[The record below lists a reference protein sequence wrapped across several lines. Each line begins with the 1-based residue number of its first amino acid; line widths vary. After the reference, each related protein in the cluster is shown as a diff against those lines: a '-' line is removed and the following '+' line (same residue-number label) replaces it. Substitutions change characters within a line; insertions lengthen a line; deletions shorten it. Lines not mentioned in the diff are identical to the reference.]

1 MDIAKCKVWAAKL
14 KKSMNEDSFEYVLK
28 TSMKVGTKSPRQ
40 VEAFLSKRKIQ
51 MAKKPAPNRPSPSS
65 GGSGSS
71 SSSSSS
77 GNATTTTGE
86 DVPSPLVMNTS
97 STPTPRWTWQSAL
110 RNKSIMRILKTVMEI
125 AKYEDYVV
133 KLSYGNGNM
142 KKYEFNGIR

>member
-1 MDIAKCKVWAAKL
+1 
-14 KKSMNEDSFEYVLK
+14 MNEDSFEYVLK
-28 TSMKVGTKSPRQ
+28 MSMKVGTKSPRQ

-51 MAKKPAPNRPSPSS
+51 IAKKPAPNRPSSSS

-71 SSSSSS
+71 SSSRSSS
-77 GNATTTTGE
+77 GNATTTTGG
-86 DVPSPLVMNTS
+86 DVPTPLVMNTS

-110 RNKSIMRILKTVMEI
+110 KNKSIMRVLKTVMEI